1 MDPTSDTLELMIA
14 AARAA
19 GAGLA
24 RHFAKVSSLQIRRK
38 GPADFVSAADE
49 EAEAAVRA
57 ILSARRPDYGFMG
70 EESVYRAGA
79 DPTRNWMVDPLDGTT
94 NFLRGLPLFAVNIA
108 LEEAGAI
115 TAGVTFNPITG
126 DLFTAAKGGGAFHNG
141 APIRVSGHKGV
152 TDSVLAVGIPF
163 AAKPRHDRFIAEM
176 TRLTPHVAGIRR
188 LGAAALDLAYV
199 AAGVFDAYWEHATNA
214 WDIAA
219 GAILVTEAGG
229 VVTGSN
235 GAPFDARAGHI
246 LACTPGV
253 QPELLKALR
262 PT

>member
-1 MDPTSDTLELMIA
+1 MAAAPDTLALMVE

-19 GAGLA
+19 GEGLA
-24 RHFAKVSSLQIRRK
+24 KHFAALSSLEVRRK
-38 GPADFVSAADE
+38 GPSDFVSAADV
-49 EAEAAVRA
+49 EAEAAVRSVLA
-57 ILSARRPDYGFMG
+57 AGHPDYGFMG
-70 EESVYRAGA
+70 EETAFTPGA
-79 DPTRNWMVDPLDGTT
+79 DPTRTWMVDPLDGTT

-126 DLFTAAKGGGAFHNG
+126 DLFTAVRGGGAFHNG
-141 APIRVSGHKGV
+141 VRMHVSAASSL
-152 TDSVLAVGIPF
+152 TESVLAVGIPF

-229 VVTGSN
+229 VVTGSD
-235 GAPFDARAGHI
+235 GAPFDARNGHI
-246 LACTPGV
+246 LACAPGL
-253 QPELLKALR
+253 QSDLLKALG
-262 PT
+262 